1 MSKKK
6 SDMLWA
12 KKKEENG
19 SFFWLPLSLHL
30 EDTKNITGLLW
41 EHWLSEGQKKLIEDS
56 LDSVTYDGS
65 LGKRLAQFLA
75 AVHDIGK
82 ATPAFQTQRGFANS
96 DDLDIQ
102 LLEKL
107 EQSGFTKISSLQLS
121 SPKKSHH
128 SLAGQYLLS
137 SYGVQE
143 DISTII
149 GGHHGRPIDTIE
161 DVKNQGSYLSNYFQN
176 ESKESA
182 IHKNWDLVQKEIF
195 NCALDEMGF
204 DSVRELPKIKQPAQV
219 ILSGLLIMAD
229 WIASNDYYF
238 PLLSVNEK
246 EEIDKLSRLQDGFE
260 RWKKT
265 SLWQPKYISKP
276 DSLYKE
282 RFGFEPNNVQS
293 ILSHVITQ
301 ISKPGIVVLEA
312 PMGLGKTE
320 ASLITAEQLAT
331 KTGRS
336 GFFFWFT
343 NSGDIEWDF

>member
-1 MSKKK
+1 MSQ
-6 SDMLWA
+6 
-12 KKKEENG
+12 
-19 SFFWLPLSLHL
+19 HL
-30 EDTKNITGLLW
+30 EDTKNIIGLLW

-56 LDSVTYDGS
+56 LDSVTHDGG

-161 DVKNQGSYLSNYFQN
+161 DVKNQGSYLQLFQM
-176 ESKESA
+176 K
-182 IHKNWDLVQKEIF
+182 
-195 NCALDEMGF
+195 
-204 DSVRELPKIKQPAQV
+204 VRRV
-219 ILSGLLIMAD
+219 LSIRTGI
-229 WIASNDYYF
+229 WFKRN
-238 PLLSVNEK
+238 
-246 EEIDKLSRLQDGFE
+246 LQLCYRGV
-260 RWKKT
+260 W
-265 SLWQPKYISKP
+265 
-276 DSLYKE
+276 
-282 RFGFEPNNVQS
+282 V
-293 ILSHVITQ
+293 
-301 ISKPGIVVLEA
+301 
-312 PMGLGKTE
+312 
-320 ASLITAEQLAT
+320 
-331 KTGRS
+331 
-336 GFFFWFT
+336 
-343 NSGDIEWDF
+343 